1 MLCRSDIGFDVRGA
15 DFTEKSRDTSPNL
28 LSSMKMPWTISTLE
42 PENAAGLFSASKAL
56 MEALYP
62 AESNHVVGLEAFTG
76 DDALLIGAFVGEKPV
91 GCVGW
96 VLTSPQEAE
105 VKRLFVDEHHRA
117 VGIGRA
123 LMEALHDRARSAGIT
138 VLRLETGIH
147 QAASLNLYTSLGY
160 VEIEPFGDY
169 VPDPLSVFFEKRWE
183 TEKG

>member
-1 MLCRSDIGFDVRGA
+1 MTI
-15 DFTEKSRDTSPNL
+15 T
-28 LSSMKMPWTISTLE
+28 PWTISPLE
-42 PENAAGLFSASKAL
+42 PENAAGLFSASEAL

-62 AESNHVVGLEAFTG
+62 AESNHIVGLEAFKG
-76 DDALLIGAFVGEKPV
+76 DDALLIGAFVGEKLV

-96 VLTSPQEAE
+96 VMTSPGEAE

-123 LMEALHDRARSAGIT
+123 LMKALHDRARSAGIT
-138 VLRLETGIH
+138 VFRLETGIH

-169 VPDPLSVFFEKRWE
+169 VSDPLSVFMEILLRPEGGFNLGSTNGARPL
-183 TEKG
+183 GA